1 MIISVET
8 TGVSWQPAAAA
19 ILAKLG
25 RDRHLATCGLARES
39 GPDATLV
46 CAYCDRALWMHAT
59 RHDTCGQFCW
69 VTERS
74 LTDRQIGQLA
84 AISGLPEEI
93 RHACAQALNDYALAP
108 YYVREARQT
117 CAAAIN
123 NAKHAARKA
132 A

>member
-1 MIISVET
+1 MID
-8 TGVSWQPAAAA
+8 WQSAAAAAA
-19 ILAKLG
+19 IYVVLG
-25 RDRHLATCGLARES
+25 HDKHLASCGLAKES
-39 GPDATLV
+39 GPDATLA
-46 CAYCDRALWMHAT
+46 CAYCGRALWMHAT

-74 LTDRQIGQLA
+74 LTDKQIGQMA
-84 AISGLPEEI
+84 AISSLPDEI
-93 RHACAQALNDYALAP
+93 RLACSRARNSYALAP

>member
-1 MIISVET
+1 MSA
-8 TGVSWQPAAAA
+8 WQSTAAAA
-19 ILAKLG
+19 IYVVLG
-25 RDRHLATCGLARES
+25 HDKHLASCGLAKES
-39 GPDATLV
+39 GHDATLA

-74 LTDRQIGQLA
+74 LTDKQIGQLA
-84 AISGLPEEI
+84 AISSLPDEI
-93 RHACAQALNDYALAP
+93 RLACSRALNSYALAP

-123 NAKHAARKA
+123 NAKREARKGPL
-132 A
+132 